1 MIELSAATLPLAIR
15 GQSQMLDRAHRVERP
30 IRFLRVFRS
39 AGLAAR
45 LYPPL
50 TGNLIYNR

>member
-15 GQSQMLDRAHRVERP
+15 GQSHILYMARRVQRP
-30 IRFLRVFRS
+30 IPSLRVFRS

-45 LYPPL
+45 L
-50 TGNLIYNR
+50 